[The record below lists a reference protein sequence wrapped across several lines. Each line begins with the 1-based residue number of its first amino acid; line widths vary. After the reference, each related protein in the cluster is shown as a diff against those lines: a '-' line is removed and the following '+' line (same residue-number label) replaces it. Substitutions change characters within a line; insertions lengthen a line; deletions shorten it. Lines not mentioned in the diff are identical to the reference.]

1 MQRRDQK
8 MIKVETKV
16 DSGDKT
22 ETMSEDNGPE
32 KDTKP
37 KSAKANHM
45 NNLNKKIHFCKYCE
59 KSFTN
64 LCHVKVHERIH
75 TGEKPYQ
82 CKICSKY
89 FKHSGSL
96 KLHEKIHT
104 GEKPFDCKLCEKTF
118 LQSSGLKAHEIQG
131 V

>member
-1 MQRRDQK
+1 
-8 MIKVETKV
+8 
-16 DSGDKT
+16 
-22 ETMSEDNGPE
+22 MSERLFSIPRNLPGVITDGLFAAD
-32 KDTKP
+32 K
-37 KSAKANHM
+37 KSSVSS
-45 NNLNKKIHFCKYCE
+45 C
-59 KSFTN
+59 
-64 LCHVKVHERIH
+64 RI
-75 TGEKPYQ
+75 PL